1 MLQLKYILCSSSD
14 GIPSNFT
21 SVEVR
26 AKLFSSG
33 RYRDVPW
40 PCLSEVL
47 GFLEAGNRVHR
58 DGDDLGTSRQWSLK
72 NDAL

>member
-1 MLQLKYILCSSSD
+1 MCSVTIKVCMCSSSD
-14 GIPSNFT
+14 GIPSSFT

-26 AKLFSSG
+26 AELFSSG

-40 PCLSEVL
+40 PCLTEVL

-58 DGDDLGTSRQWSLK
+58 DGDESVLVGNGR
-72 NDAL
+72 